1 MREINLSDMSAQIPV
16 SLHYGQFDDVC
27 GLNQAETLA
36 GRMGSALDVQQV
48 YTDRRG
54 HAYFT
59 QSNSFSSNLQA
70 EISINEGEANGL
82 RATAGDYLRK
92 TGGYQNPAADN
103 EELNDGA
110 YSLLLSYTAL
120 GLLATLSL
128 F

>member
-1 MREINLSDMSAQIPV
+1 M
-16 SLHYGQFDDVC
+16 
-27 GLNQAETLA
+27 
-36 GRMGSALDVQQV
+36 